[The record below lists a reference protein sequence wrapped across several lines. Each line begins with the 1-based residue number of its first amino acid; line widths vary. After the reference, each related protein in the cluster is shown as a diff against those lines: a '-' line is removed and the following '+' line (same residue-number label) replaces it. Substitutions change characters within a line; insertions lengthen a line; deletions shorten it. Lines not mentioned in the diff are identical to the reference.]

1 MNREEKTTTTLIEPI
16 RLGGISS
23 TEEMDSK
30 VLQFKNKK
38 LAERL
43 EQRQACEDE
52 LRERIEKLE
61 KRQATDDATLL
72 IVNRYWAQLDETVEA
87 LLQCYENQRE
97 LSSGTEVPGCQEGLT
112 RDVIPRPD
120 PGTSDLREPLPVQFR
135 APLSEPALAFVVALG
150 ASSCEE
156 VELQLQ
162 GRMEFSKAAVSRV
175 VEASDRL
182 QRQVEELCQRVYSRG
197 DSEAPGEVARVR
209 TRELGRENRRLQDLA
224 TQLQE
229 KHHRISLEYSE
240 LQDKVTSTETKVL
253 EMETTVEDLQ
263 WDIEKLRK
271 REQKLNKHLAE
282 ALEQLN
288 SGYYVSG
295 SSTGF
300 QGGQITL
307 SMQKPLPLPS
317 LRC

>member
-1 MNREEKTTTTLIEPI
+1 MSGPGNKRAAGDGGSGPPEKKLSREEKTTTTLIEPI

-23 TEEMDSK
+23 TEEMDLK

-87 LLQCYENQRE
+87 LLRHHESQGE
-97 LSSGTEVPGCQEGLT
+97 LSSGTDAPGTQEGPARDETPLT
-112 RDVIPRPD
+112 E
-120 PGTSDLREPLPVQFR
+120 PGTSELREPLPVQLR
-135 APLSEPALAFVVALG
+135 PPLSEPALAFVVALG
-150 ASSCEE
+150 ASSSEE

-182 QRQVEELCQRVYSRG
+182 QRRVEELCQRVYSRG
-197 DSEAPGEVARVR
+197 DSEPPGEVARAR

-240 LQDKVTSTETKVL
+240 LQDKVTSSETKVL

-282 ALEQLN
+282 ALEQ
-288 SGYYVSG
+288 V
-295 SSTGF
+295 GF
-300 QGGQITL
+300 SCWVRWSHG
-307 SMQKPLPLPS
+307 
-317 LRC
+317 